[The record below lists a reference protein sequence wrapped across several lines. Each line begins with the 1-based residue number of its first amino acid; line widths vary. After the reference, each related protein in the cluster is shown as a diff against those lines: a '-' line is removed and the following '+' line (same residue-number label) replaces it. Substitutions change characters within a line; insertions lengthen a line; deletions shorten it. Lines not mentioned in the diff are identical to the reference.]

1 MQYFR
6 AEFPDPPSYNQQRE
20 QHYRDNDYDVFDAPE
35 MSHAHESRRH
45 ESRDMGHQQMR
56 HQSRDVRS
64 QSEYKISSNPKE
76 GLGQRAQSSP
86 DETELY
92 SEITV
97 CMSQVIYLITRIHG
111 PCPVH
116 VWGGPISVS
125 KCGGSKFNGQDRLIC
140 SLKVVRPS
148 PSGR

>member
-1 MQYFR
+1 
-6 AEFPDPPSYNQQRE
+6 
-20 QHYRDNDYDVFDAPE
+20 
-35 MSHAHESRRH
+35 MSHSHESRRH
-45 ESRDMGHQQMR
+45 ESRDMSHQQMR

-97 CMSQVIYLITRIHG
+97 CMSQVIHNKNTRTMASLRTVQYGVIQYLFLNVGGQKFTAKTG
-111 PCPVH
+111 LH
-116 VWGGPISVS
+116 VIGKSS
-125 KCGGSKFNGQDRLIC
+125 
-140 SLKVVRPS
+140 
-148 PSGR
+148 